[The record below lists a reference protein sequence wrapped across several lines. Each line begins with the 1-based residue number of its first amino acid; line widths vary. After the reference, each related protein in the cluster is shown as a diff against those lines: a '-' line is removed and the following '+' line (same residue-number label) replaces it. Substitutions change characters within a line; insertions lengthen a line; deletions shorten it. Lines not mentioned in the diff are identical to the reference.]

1 MNIKHSLNYI
11 SLNYK
16 KILIFCGLILV
27 LSGLIV
33 LTGWRADIFNL
44 KVLFIGNNTVAPN
57 TALCFIL
64 IGLILILLQFNFHNV
79 KKLLTFISLFII
91 VISALTL
98 SEYITGADLRIDN
111 LLVSKYIPLL
121 NVRMAIFTSVALIFT
136 GLSQI
141 LNNIRLKVSPLAS
154 LLLLAVV
161 LSFGLFN
168 IIIYLLDISYPL
180 GFKSS
185 IPPSL
190 GASGLIV
197 FSSLVLII
205 DQFWSKGVRLDE
217 LQVILLGIAI
227 AISLIFQTEFLAY
240 ERESFTNKS
249 IIIVN
254 EANQIQDFLNLTK
267 SDVDNYQNS
276 LRGYILTS
284 DKELLDR
291 TEHAKQDIQLRIM
304 QSDSLLNGQ
313 NEIKTQFKIANRYI
327 DERIKFSEN
336 VLEAYKSHGRD
347 SAAKMLGQEYGII
360 LVDSV
365 EKQLDRISIREDKVQ
380 SSEIK
385 NEISLSGRKMFA
397 LIGVG
402 IVLLFIIL
410 IAVIYQTLMFIKIQ
424 KRSIGELNRMN
435 TRVKLAIEASNS
447 GTIDWDIQNHT
458 INWSDEFLKLNGLDS
473 SAPPTIETL
482 EKSLHPDDLLMTR
495 EKIAETLETGRPLSF
510 EYRIIMPDKSVKWLH
525 AAAKKVISEGGF
537 VTLTG
542 ICFDITDLKIKEI
555 ELSRVNNTL
564 KIAQEAGKAGVW
576 EWDVVA
582 NSLYRSE
589 ELFKLYGINPSASE
603 PYHNLFNTVHP
614 DDKERVLMTI
624 QSAIV
629 NKDPLITDYRIIC
642 HDGTIKWIR
651 LVARTEYDGEKPL
664 KVTGICHDVSDLKE
678 VQDQL
683 KKAKT
688 EAESANK
695 TKSDFLLNISHEF
708 RTPLNAIIGYAEL
721 LEKAEGN
728 SRKKYSQSINTSGIR
743 LLSMVDDI
751 LDLINFEKTEF
762 ELNWDYVETFAFFSE
777 IERNFS
783 AKVSEKGLV
792 LKTDID
798 QNLPTSIRMDGRR
811 LSQIVTSL
819 VDNAINFTD
828 SGEVAIIT
836 RTLNKNNKIKKTDL
850 ILEVRDT
857 GRGMS
862 EDFQKRLF
870 ESFSQAEKKTVHGG
884 IGVGL
889 ALTKLIV
896 DKMKGTINVISQL
909 GMGSKFVITLP
920 GISFKEEVQAV
931 SSPEEANRQ
940 IQKEADEKEEII
952 DPAGLIDSLEGSLL
966 ETYKSFELRQP
977 LEKVKMFGLSLF
989 ELGINH
995 KSKLI
1000 TEYGENLLNAANTF
1014 DIDGM
1019 LKLLKNYPEN
1029 IQILKRV

>member
-347 SAAKMLGQEYGII
+347 SAAKMLG
-360 LVDSV
+360 
-365 EKQLDRISIREDKVQ
+365 
-380 SSEIK
+380 
-385 NEISLSGRKMFA
+385 
-397 LIGVG
+397 
-402 IVLLFIIL
+402 
-410 IAVIYQTLMFIKIQ
+410 
-424 KRSIGELNRMN
+424 
-435 TRVKLAIEASNS
+435 
-447 GTIDWDIQNHT
+447 
-458 INWSDEFLKLNGLDS
+458 
-473 SAPPTIETL
+473 
-482 EKSLHPDDLLMTR
+482 
-495 EKIAETLETGRPLSF
+495 
-510 EYRIIMPDKSVKWLH
+510 
-525 AAAKKVISEGGF
+525 
-537 VTLTG
+537 
-542 ICFDITDLKIKEI
+542 
-555 ELSRVNNTL
+555 
-564 KIAQEAGKAGVW
+564 
-576 EWDVVA
+576 
-582 NSLYRSE
+582 
-589 ELFKLYGINPSASE
+589 
-603 PYHNLFNTVHP
+603 
-614 DDKERVLMTI
+614 
-624 QSAIV
+624 
-629 NKDPLITDYRIIC
+629 
-642 HDGTIKWIR
+642 
-651 LVARTEYDGEKPL
+651 
-664 KVTGICHDVSDLKE
+664 
-678 VQDQL
+678 
-683 KKAKT
+683 
-688 EAESANK
+688 
-695 TKSDFLLNISHEF
+695 
-708 RTPLNAIIGYAEL
+708 
-721 LEKAEGN
+721 
-728 SRKKYSQSINTSGIR
+728 
-743 LLSMVDDI
+743 
-751 LDLINFEKTEF
+751 
-762 ELNWDYVETFAFFSE
+762 AFP
-777 IERNFS
+777 R
-783 AKVSEKGLV
+783 
-792 LKTDID
+792 
-798 QNLPTSIRMDGRR
+798 
-811 LSQIVTSL
+811 
-819 VDNAINFTD
+819 
-828 SGEVAIIT
+828 
-836 RTLNKNNKIKKTDL
+836 
-850 ILEVRDT
+850 
-857 GRGMS
+857 
-862 EDFQKRLF
+862 
-870 ESFSQAEKKTVHGG
+870 
-884 IGVGL
+884 
-889 ALTKLIV
+889 
-896 DKMKGTINVISQL
+896 
-909 GMGSKFVITLP
+909 
-920 GISFKEEVQAV
+920 
-931 SSPEEANRQ
+931 
-940 IQKEADEKEEII
+940 
-952 DPAGLIDSLEGSLL
+952 
-966 ETYKSFELRQP
+966 
-977 LEKVKMFGLSLF
+977 
-989 ELGINH
+989 
-995 KSKLI
+995 
-1000 TEYGENLLNAANTF
+1000 
-1014 DIDGM
+1014 
-1019 LKLLKNYPEN
+1019 
-1029 IQILKRV
+1029 